1 MVVVVVAVE
10 VEVVI
15 TIVIIFKRMANST
28 HSDVSASTKKLHNL
42 KNYNEINFIK
52 IKKLHFKNV

>member
-1 MVVVVVAVE
+1 MVVVVVVVE

-28 HSDVSASTKKLHNL
+28 HSDVSASTKK
-42 KNYNEINFIK
+42 
-52 IKKLHFKNV
+52 